1 MNAYNGFYACMEMA
15 FGVPASTRL
24 TCFVSDGQSGKI
36 RVALLLQANGEENSV
51 YISIFLADRNL
62 PIYSTSEFSSFV
74 VFRRV
79 NLLICDNT

>member
-15 FGVPASTRL
+15 FGVAASTRL
-24 TCFVSDGQSGKI
+24 TCFVSDGQSEQSSKI
-36 RVALLLQANGEENSV
+36 RVALLLQANGEENFV

-74 VFRRV
+74 V
-79 NLLICDNT
+79 LDA